1 VDDTLASTIRRLL
14 RSDGGS
20 GTTIDLLVGDFAR
33 FHAVLAVL
41 WSVFLG
47 VVVVAT
53 VVMWRRFVRAPR
65 AEGRWWTFER
75 STYLAFGIGGALLSA
90 FLSLVVAANLS
101 NALDPRSGLRG
112 ALGEIPTV
120 RPGTSAAEL
129 QQAFATWLLAGDGPM
144 PALIQQ
150 RIDDRLAWQA
160 PKAVV
165 CAVLLVAV
173 VVLSLVIWRSLIR
186 RSRVRP
192 RPRRMTFGALTL
204 AGLATV
210 GASFVLMLMVLGNTQ
225 AALVP
230 RAMTLVFG

>member
-1 VDDTLASTIRRLL
+1 
-14 RSDGGS
+14 
-20 GTTIDLLVGDFAR
+20 
-33 FHAVLAVL
+33 
-41 WSVFLG
+41 
-47 VVVVAT
+47 
-53 VVMWRRFVRAPR
+53 M
-65 AEGRWWTFER
+65 
-75 STYLAFGIGGALLSA
+75 
-90 FLSLVVAANLS
+90 
-101 NALDPRSGLRG
+101 
-112 ALGEIPTV
+112 

-192 RPRRMTFGALTL
+192 RPRRMTFGGLTL